1 MGLPKDSNLNLYS
14 KWKAGE
20 RNLITDVPGIKV
32 GNVTVE
38 DEAKD
43 IHTGVTAILP
53 HGGNLFQD
61 KVMAGVS
68 VINGFGKSIGL
79 VQIDEIGS
87 IETPIILTNTLNV
100 GVAWNAVTR
109 YMLAQNEDIGLKTGT
124 VNCVITECN
133 DGRINDIRGLH
144 VTEENVTDAI
154 AAADVDFE
162 EGAVGGGTGMVCL
175 GLKGGIGS
183 ASRIVPVDGK
193 DYTVGALVM
202 SNFGGAGNL
211 VIGGKHYNTKC
222 YSNTELFDLNKDKG
236 SIIMVIATD
245 IPLSERQ
252 LKRVAKRATISLGR
266 VGSYCG
272 NGSGDVAI
280 AFTTANRLSHY
291 SDKNILDMKMFYDE
305 ELDMVFESAVE
316 AVEEAIISSLY
327 HAKTKGGVLKKTWMG
342 LQEFIETYG
351 DGQNVEEAK

>member
-1 MGLPKDSNLNLYS
+1 MGLPKDSSLNLYS
-14 KWKAGE
+14 KWQPGQ
-20 RNLITDVPGIKV
+20 RNLISDVPGVKV
-32 GNVTVE
+32 GHVTVE
-38 DEAKD
+38 DDEKN

-53 HGGNLFQD
+53 HEGNLFQD

-79 VQIDEIGS
+79 VQIDEIGT
-87 IETPIILTNTLNV
+87 IETPIILTNTLNI
-100 GVAWNAVTR
+100 GVAWNAVTK
-109 YMLAQNEDIGLKTGT
+109 YMLAQNEDIGIKTGT

-154 AAADVDFE
+154 AAADADFE

-222 YSNTELFDLNKDKG
+222 YDNSKLFEDNKDKG

-252 LKRVAKRATISLGR
+252 LKRVAKRAMISLGR

-272 NGSGDVAI
+272 NGSGDVGI

-316 AVEEAIISSLY
+316 AVEEAIVSSLY
-327 HAKTKGGVLKKTWMG
+327 HAETKGGILKKSWMG
-342 LQEFIETYG
+342 LKEFMETYG
-351 DGQNVEEAK
+351 DGFEK